1 MSALGIGL
9 LGSLHALVDFSPQI
23 PGFAVMWL
31 ALLGG
36 GIAQSIPSESG
47 GKSAPGRTRDAAASL
62 SSPGGAARPSRMA
75 LRATFAAVALGAAA
89 FALQRLPAE
98 IAADPVVSLASRIVN
113 GLDFDPEALERYEP
127 HIRRAEA
134 DESCGPL
141 RAAVAAIRTY
151 RVQQAA
157 SANDAARALE
167 NVRAGLRNLRQKLA
181 CAPQDGLSWF
191 TLFTLEASLRG
202 RAGTDFPLLLMSYR
216 LAPNEGH
223 LMRMRSQIGTAVLRV
238 ASPKLQGY
246 IREEFVRLA
255 RDDTRT
261 AAGLIAGAG
270 EPLRAIL
277 VPLLER
283 VGPDRRADIARQL
296 DEENFEV
303 TIPGV
308 PDRR

>member
-1 MSALGIGL
+1 
-9 LGSLHALVDFSPQI
+9 
-23 PGFAVMWL
+23 MWL